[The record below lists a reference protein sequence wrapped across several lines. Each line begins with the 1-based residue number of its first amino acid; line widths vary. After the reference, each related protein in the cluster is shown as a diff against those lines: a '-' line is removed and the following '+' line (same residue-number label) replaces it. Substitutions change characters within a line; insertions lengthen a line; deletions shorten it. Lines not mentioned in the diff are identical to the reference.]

1 MDVIV
6 VHVLLQRLKVL
17 LRVVTHP
24 QLAFQELQDLG
35 FGLSKQCGY
44 RQVQWCEP
52 GDPVL

>member
-35 FGLSKQCGY
+35 FGFSKQCGY
-44 RQVQWCEP
+44 HHVQRCDP
-52 GDPVL
+52 ADPVL